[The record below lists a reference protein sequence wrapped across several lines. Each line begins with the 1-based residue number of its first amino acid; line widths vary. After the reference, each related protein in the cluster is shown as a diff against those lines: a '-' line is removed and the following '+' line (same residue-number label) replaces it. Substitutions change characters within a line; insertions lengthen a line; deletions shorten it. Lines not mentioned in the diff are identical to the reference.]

1 MTRIFNQTSVVVTAK
16 DDFTVEKVGASTQVQ
31 ISDQGGNNVTLV
43 MSDEAKLHL
52 VAELLKPEMS
62 DLQGKTVRI
71 FGIPKKLLDDLGV
84 RL

>member
-1 MTRIFNQTSVVVTAK
+1 MTRINSGVVAAVTTK
-16 DDFTVEKVGASTQVQ
+16 DGFKVKKSGKATLLSL
-31 ISDQGGNNVTLV
+31 SDQHDNQITLV
-43 MSDEAKLHL
+43 LTDEAKLHL